1 MIDRLPPTTFQRSRR
16 TVGASKSSPPL
27 LALLALASLPA
38 GAATPVAQRNYS
50 VTSFDRIRVDGP
62 YEVRLR
68 TNVAPYAR
76 ASGTAAALDSVSVKV
91 EGRTLIVRPMSGAGW
106 GGYPGE
112 NRGPV
117 TIEVGTH
124 DLGTA
129 WLNGAG
135 SLVIDK
141 VKGLEFNLAIQG
153 AGSARIASVDIDQLK
168 LGMSGAGSARLSGRT
183 AKMTATVRGSSS
195 LDAEELSV
203 KDAVIGAEGPAI
215 VRATVTNAVKVDAMG
230 LAAVTLAGK
239 PSCTVNARGS
249 ASVTGCK

>member
-1 MIDRLPPTTFQRSRR
+1 MIDRL
-16 TVGASKSSPPL
+16 PL

-38 GAATPVAQRNYS
+38 AAAPPVTQRNYS

-62 YEVRLR
+62 YEVRLQ

-76 ASGTAAALDSVSVKV
+76 ASGSQAALDSVSVRV
-91 EGRTLIVRPMSGAGW
+91 EGRTLIVRPMNGGGW

-135 SLVIDK
+135 SLSIDK
-141 VKGLEFNLAIQG
+141 IRGLSFDLAIQG

-168 LGMSGAGSARLSGRT
+168 LGMSGAGSARLGGRCG
-183 AKMTATVRGSSS
+183 KMTATVRGTSS
-195 LDAEELSV
+195 LDAEALSV

-230 LAAVTLAGK
+230 LAAVTLSGK

>member
-1 MIDRLPPTTFQRSRR
+1 MIDRLPI
-16 TVGASKSSPPL
+16 

-38 GAATPVAQRNYS
+38 TAAAPVAQRNYS
-50 VTSFDRIRVDGP
+50 VTSFDSIRVDGP
-62 YEVRLR
+62 YEVRLK
-68 TNVAPYAR
+68 TNVAPFAR
-76 ASGTAAALDSVSVKV
+76 ASGSQASLDGVSVRV
-91 EGRTLIVRPMSGAGW
+91 EGRTLIVRPSSGGW

-135 SLVIDK
+135 TLIIDK
-141 VKGLEFNLAIQG
+141 IKGLGFDLAIQG
-153 AGSARIASVDIDQLK
+153 SGSARIDSADIDQLK
-168 LGMSGAGSARLSGRT
+168 LGISGAGSTRIAGR
-183 AKMTATVRGSSS
+183 AANMTATVRGTSS
-195 LDAEELSV
+195 LDAEGLTV

-215 VRATVTNAVKVDAMG
+215 VRATVTNAAKVDALG

-239 PSCTVNARGS
+239 PACTVNAKGS